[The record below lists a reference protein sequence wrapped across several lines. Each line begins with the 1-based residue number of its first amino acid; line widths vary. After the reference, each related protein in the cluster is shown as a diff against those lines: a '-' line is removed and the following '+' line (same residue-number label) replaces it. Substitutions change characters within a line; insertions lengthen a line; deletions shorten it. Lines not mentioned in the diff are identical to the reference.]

1 MTQLTIFDGK
11 EKMCEIVDITGKDL
25 QLTENIA
32 SFKVKDVSFV
42 LDAENY
48 KANTCGFDVEVTM
61 TNGDVIEVVYYGIS
75 VPLTISGG
83 IK

>member
-48 KANTCGFDVEVTM
+48 KANTCGFDV
-61 TNGDVIEVVYYGIS
+61 
-75 VPLTISGG
+75 
-83 IK
+83 